1 MQEKEGK
8 TNNENQIHRRK
19 FVEQTAAA
27 TGFMILNSSLVRGTA
42 ANSAL
47 QMGVIGCG
55 GRARSVGHGFLKNT
69 NTRVHA
75 LADVFP
81 DQLDRY
87 ADGLNKVYAEKGT
100 AAVDRSLV
108 FKGPDAFRKL
118 ASSSQVDAVLIT
130 SPPYYHAEHLQAVV
144 DAGKHAYCEKPVAV
158 DVAGCKHVMKIARQA
173 EGRLSLD
180 VGFQI
185 RSAPPFIELTRRI
198 HNGALGR
205 IGSGLAYYYAG
216 ALKKPNYPNASPL
229 EKRLRN
235 WVFDRTLSGDIIV
248 EQNVHVIDVCN
259 WVLQGHPIKATGS
272 GGRKVVQ
279 NSGNCYDH
287 FNVTYTYPNDVVIT
301 FASTQYL
308 QGWFDVCERFFGSRG
323 VSEAHYSQPV
333 AIYGEEPWDYFKELT
348 SQMKKGDAEFSDTGD
363 FGGALADSDPEKQ
376 KGFEDSIRSGNYH
389 NQARQG
395 AESAL
400 SAILGREAAYT
411 GETVNWYELLQ
422 SNQRWEAGMDLT
434 RL

>member
-1 MQEKEGK
+1 MPEDEGK
-8 TNNENQIHRRK
+8 ANSRNQIHRRD
-19 FVEQTAAA
+19 FVERTAAA
-27 TGFMILNSSLVRGTA
+27 GSFMILNSGLVRGTA

-47 QMGVIGCG
+47 QLGVLGCG
-55 GRARSVGHGFLKNT
+55 GRGKTVGHGFLTNT
-69 NTRVHA
+69 NSRVHA
-75 LADVFP
+75 LGDVFQ
-81 DQLDRY
+81 DQLKQFEDE
-87 ADGLNKVYAEKGT
+87 LNSAYAEKGT

-108 FKGPDAFRKL
+108 FKGPSAFRKL
-118 ASSSQVDAVLIT
+118 AYSSEVDAVVIAT
-130 SPPYYHAEHLQAVV
+130 PPYYHPEHLQAVV

-158 DVAGCKHVMKIARQA
+158 DVAGCRHVMQIARQA

-185 RSAPPFIELTRRI
+185 RSAPPFIELTKRI
-198 HNGALGR
+198 HSGALGR

-216 ALKKPNYPNASPL
+216 ALKRPDFPNAPPL
-229 EKRLRN
+229 ERRLRS

-248 EQNVHVIDVCN
+248 EQNIHVIDVCN

-287 FNVTYTYPNDVVIT
+287 FNVIYTYPGDVVIT

-308 QGWFDVCERFFGSRG
+308 QGWFDVCERFFGSKG
-323 VSEAHYSQPV
+323 VSEAHYSEPV
-333 AIYGEEPWDYFKELT
+333 AIYGEEPWDYFNELAVRM
-348 SQMKKGDAEFSDTGD
+348 QKGDAEFSETGD

-376 KGFEDSIRSGNYH
+376 KGFEASIRSGDYH

-411 GETVNWYELLQ
+411 GESVSWYDLLQ
-422 SNQRWEAGMDLT
+422 SNQRWEAGLDLT